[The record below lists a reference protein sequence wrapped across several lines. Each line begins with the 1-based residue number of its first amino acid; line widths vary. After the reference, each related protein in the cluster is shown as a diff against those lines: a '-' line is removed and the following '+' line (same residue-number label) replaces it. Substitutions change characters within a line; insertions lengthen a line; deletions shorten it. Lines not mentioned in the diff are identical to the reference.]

1 MRNKSQLHNRK
12 YCAKCLSLLGDKR
25 IRDNLGNEFC
35 DRDCLKDWWAENRKS
50 EDELYGWW
58 IGRD

>member
-1 MRNKSQLHNRK
+1 M
-12 YCAKCLSLLGDKR
+12 SLLGDKR

-50 EDELYGWW
+50 EDELYNWW